1 MIYCVGKSGLAG
13 KIFSIINSCLNISS
27 PACQDLKYPPVGMES
42 NGDSASSWPWFH
54 LMNEAMEGRLGNS
67 APLLTPITQDD
78 EQQPDAAPR
87 HRPCPAPPPLLPLSS
102 TNYRQDVF
110 NDTSDQD
117 QQSSEVCERS
127 LEELEREWEMVER
140 ERAAVVRERASVER
154 EKAAVQADRL
164 WLEQERAAVERDRA
178 LVDQERTA
186 LEREREVLDQRAL
199 MLNSVGHT
207 GHLNAMM

>member
-1 MIYCVGKSGLAG
+1 
-13 KIFSIINSCLNISS
+13 
-27 PACQDLKYPPVGMES
+27 MES

-67 APLLTPITQDD
+67 APLLTPITQDE

-110 NDTSDQD
+110 SDAPEQN
-117 QQSSEVCERS
+117 QQSSEVCDRP

-140 ERAAVVRERASVER
+140 ERAAVERDR
-154 EKAAVQADRL
+154 AVVD
-164 WLEQERAAVERDRA
+164 QERAALD
-178 LVDQERTA
+178 
-186 LEREREVLDQRAL
+186 REREVLDQRAL

-207 GHLNAMM
+207 GHLNALM